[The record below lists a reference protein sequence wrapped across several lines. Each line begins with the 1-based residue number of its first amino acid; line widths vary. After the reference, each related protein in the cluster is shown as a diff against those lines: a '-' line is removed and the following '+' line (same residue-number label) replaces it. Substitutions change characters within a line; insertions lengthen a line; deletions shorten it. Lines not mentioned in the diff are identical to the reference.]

1 MGWFYYWT
9 VNPENTR
16 PVLSREGVGYYNL
29 LTSGFLKGHTALD
42 MPVNPALLLMK
53 DPYDPAER
61 AGRGLHDASYYRGR
75 YFIYFGAT
83 PALAAFLPVKLLT
96 NTFIDDRF
104 VIVGFAFAG
113 FWFSVALALD
123 FRRRHFTQAGP
134 WIVLTIVVVLGLATM
149 VPPLLRRPS
158 IWEVPIAAGYAG
170 FMLTLLCTWR
180 ATCARRAKWIWLAAA
195 SLAMGLTVGARP
207 TYLPGALVLLVP
219 LALQIKEWRN
229 RSWRRLV
236 VATMGPIMAVGI
248 ALAAYNFARFG
259 SPTEFGQ
266 TYQMA
271 GDDLRNLK
279 LFGFGF
285 MPYNFRLYFISTAGL
300 SPFFPFITVIDPPP
314 GPVGHLGIEDPYGLL
329 PSMPWVL
336 LVMGLLAVTRQT
348 GRMNRLFFWAAG
360 ALVSVIAIL
369 VFVLGFGGACGRYM
383 VDFAPTLMLLAS
395 VGGLALMARARGVVR
410 FAVGPLVG
418 VLAVWSA
425 GFGVLA
431 SLQHNALLAA
441 EYPEVYKKVAHAANW
456 PGHQIDLW
464 RGKKYGAVELEMVFP
479 KGKKGEV
486 EPIVVTG
493 RSFRSD
499 YIYVHY
505 VGDDLVRFGYEHTA
519 EGGMVGEALPI
530 VPGATQHL
538 RVEMGSLYPP
548 AAHPYYDGMPANQAR
563 QRQRTVRIT
572 LNGKPALYRKVELY
586 DAVSSRPDIGTSA
599 GRAAFKKPFSGK
611 ILSERIGLDAE
622 VAVGEYGPVIVSLI
636 LPVFTSVHS
645 EPLVCSGETGKG
657 DLVYVKYTG
666 PKTVVFGY
674 DHWGV
679 GGFESA
685 PVTIEPGKEVDIMVD
700 YGALRSGTSSGSGRV
715 TVLLDNITVLEGT
728 GAFHACDP
736 DTVVVGANP
745 IGASTAVAT
754 FTGKILEQH
763 RLKP

>member
-1 MGWFYYWT
+1 
-9 VNPENTR
+9 
-16 PVLSREGVGYYNL
+16 
-29 LTSGFLKGHTALD
+29 
-42 MPVNPALLLMK
+42 MK

-61 AGRGLHDASYYRGR
+61 AGRGLHDASYYQGR

-96 NTFIDDRF
+96 GVFIDDRF
-104 VIVGFAFAG
+104 VIVGVAFAG

-123 FRRRHFTQAGP
+123 FRRRHFPQASP
-134 WIVLTIVVVLGLATM
+134 WIVFTIAVVLGLATM

-170 FMLTLLCTWR
+170 FMLTLFCTWR
-180 ATCARRAKWIWLAAA
+180 AICARRAAWIWLAAA

-219 LALQIKEWRN
+219 LALHGKKWRS
-229 RSWRRLV
+229 RGWRRLA
-236 VATMGPIMAVGI
+236 VATMGPIMAVGV
-248 ALAAYNFARFG
+248 ALAVYNYARFG

-279 LFGFGF
+279 LFSFGF
-285 MPYNFRLYFISTAGL
+285 MPYNFFIYFLSTAGL
-300 SPFFPFITVIDPPP
+300 SPFFPFITVIDPPT
-314 GPVGHLGIEDPYGLL
+314 GPLGHLGIEDPYGLL
-329 PSMPWVL
+329 PSMPWAL
-336 LVMGLLAVTRQT
+336 LVMGLLAVTRGNDRT
-348 GRMNRLFFWAAG
+348 KRLVFWATG
-360 ALVSVIAIL
+360 AFVSGTAIM

-395 VGGLALMARARGVVR
+395 VGVMALLARVRGMVR
-410 FAVGPLVG
+410 FAVGSLVG

-425 GFGVLA
+425 GFAVLA
-431 SLQHNALLAA
+431 SLQHNALLSV
-441 EYPEVYKKVAHAANW
+441 EYPAVYRKVAHAANW
-456 PGHQIDLW
+456 PGHQIDVW
-464 RGKKYGAVELEMVFP
+464 QGQKYGAVELEMVFP

-493 RSFRSD
+493 RAFRSD

-505 VGDDLVRFGYEHTA
+505 LGDDLVRFGYEHTA
-519 EGGMVGEALPI
+519 YGGMVGEALPI

-548 AAHPYYDGMPANQAR
+548 AAHPYYDDMPADQAR

-599 GRAAFKKPFSGK
+599 GRVAFKKPFSGTIK
-611 ILSERIGLDAE
+611 AEHIAPDAE
-622 VAVGEYGPVIVSLI
+622 VAVGEYGPVIISLI
-636 LPVFTSVHS
+636 LPVFTRVYS

-657 DLVYVKYTG
+657 DLVYVKYTE

-679 GGFESA
+679 GGFESV
-685 PVTIEPGKEVDIMVD
+685 PVKVEPGKEIDIMVD
-700 YGALRSGTSSGSGRV
+700 YGALRSRGSSGSGRV
-715 TVLLDNITVLEGT
+715 SVLLDNITVLEGT
-728 GAFHACDP
+728 GAFHGCDP

-745 IGASTAVAT
+745 IGASTATAA